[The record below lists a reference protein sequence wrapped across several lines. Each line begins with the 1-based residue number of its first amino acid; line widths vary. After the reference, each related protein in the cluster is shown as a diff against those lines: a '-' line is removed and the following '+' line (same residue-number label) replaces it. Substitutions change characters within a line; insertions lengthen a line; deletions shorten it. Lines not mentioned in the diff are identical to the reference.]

1 MTSPHRICL
10 SAAVALWLAGTA
22 PCGAAQPERGFD
34 VLHYSVSLAPDLN
47 ARSVSGLA
55 AVTLRATGVPGE
67 LLFDAGELEVTRVS
81 VDGKAAI
88 FVKEGRSLR
97 VVLPRA
103 MRNNE
108 RRTVSIAYR
117 GTPRTG
123 LQFHPE
129 RGEMYTIFSTSQ
141 WMPCVDAPDER
152 ATLELFLRLPAGM
165 KAVATGRELPP
176 TEGGAVRHWRLDT
189 PAPSYIYGFAA
200 GRYMEERQEVRGMSL
215 RYLSTDRTPEE
226 LLRIFQDT
234 GDMLQFFEDRA
245 GLRFGSTYIQ
255 VLVNRTVG
263 QEMAGLSAMSE
274 SYGLQVRDDPAEV
287 TLMAHEAA
295 HQWWGNLLTARNWN
309 HFWLNEGFATFMA
322 AAYVEHHLGAD
333 AYARQVEGWSRR
345 LEKLRADGKDKPL
358 VFSDWNAPTADDRAV
373 VYQKGAYVLHLLRQ
387 DLGDEVFWRGLRA
400 YTRAYAGT
408 SVETAE
414 FKSSMEKTTGRDLTA
429 FFSKWVY

>member
-10 SAAVALWLAGTA
+10 SATVALMAWAQPSA
-22 PCGAAQPERGFD
+22 AAQADRGFD
-34 VLHYSVSLAPDLN
+34 VLHYSVSLTPDLDT
-47 ARSVSGLA
+47 RSVSGLT
-55 AVTLRATGVPGE
+55 AVTLRATGAPGE
-67 LLFDAGELEVTRVS
+67 LMFDAGELEVDRVS
-81 VDGKAAI
+81 VDGRAAL
-88 FVKEGRSLR
+88 FVKDGRSLR
-97 VVLPRA
+97 IVLTRA
-103 MRNNE
+103 MRSNE
-108 RRTVSIAYR
+108 RRTISIAYR
-117 GTPRTG
+117 GIPRAG

-152 ATLELFLRLPAGM
+152 ATLELSLRLPAGM

-189 PAPSYIYGFAA
+189 PAPSYTYGFAA
-200 GRYMEERQEVRGMSL
+200 GRYIEEQQDVHGMSL

-226 LLRIFQDT
+226 LLRIFQYT

-245 GLRFGSTYIQ
+245 GLRFGSTYTQ

-274 SYGLQVRDDPAEV
+274 SYGLQVRDDPANV

-322 AAYVEHHLGAD
+322 AAYVEHRQGAD

-345 LEKLRADGKDKPL
+345 IEKLRADGKDKPL
-358 VFSDWNAPTADDRAV
+358 VYPDWNAPTADDRAV

-387 DLGDEVFWRGLRA
+387 DLGDEVFWRGLRG
-400 YTRAYAGT
+400 YTRTYAGK
-408 SVETAE
+408 SVETAD
-414 FKSSMEKTTGRDLTA
+414 FKSSMEKTTGRDLTD